1 MHLIHNS
8 EKAKYCPNL
17 TTCTYLEIFPGWNLK
32 ASQILQRDLM
42 EKKKKKSDW
51 IAAGPN
57 LLDMKGSC
65 KFDSRNSVWKHLS
78 ENLFDVGHI
87 NEKL

>member
-1 MHLIHNS
+1 M
-8 EKAKYCPNL
+8 
-17 TTCTYLEIFPGWNLK
+17 YLFGNISWVKPEGQSNITKRSYG
-32 ASQILQRDLM
+32 
-42 EKKKKKSDW
+42 KKKKKSDW

-57 LLDMKGSC
+57 LLDMKGRC
-65 KFDSRNSVWKHLS
+65 KFDSRNSVCKHLS